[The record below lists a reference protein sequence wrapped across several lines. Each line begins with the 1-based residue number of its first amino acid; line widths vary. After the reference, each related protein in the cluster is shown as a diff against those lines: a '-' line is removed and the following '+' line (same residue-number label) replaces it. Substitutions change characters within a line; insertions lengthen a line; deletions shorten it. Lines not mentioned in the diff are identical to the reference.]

1 MGPRHPRRGDERGT
15 AVAAG
20 RGVLNGLRVLVTNDD
35 GISAPG
41 LSALAAAVAEQGHDV
56 VVAAPATD
64 HSGARSAIGPMGGPD
79 GVAVTPVELDAVPD
93 VPAFAVDAPP
103 ALIVIIGRLGAFGD
117 APDVVVSGIN
127 PGPNTGR
134 STLHS
139 GTVGAALT
147 AANMGLS
154 GLAVSVGA
162 GDPMHYDTA
171 ATVAA
176 GALAWV
182 AASPPKTVLNVNVPN
197 LPLADVRGVQPARL
211 APFGT
216 VRTSIG
222 EPLDGRLQVELRETE
237 DELDPDTDTALVLAG
252 FVAVT
257 ALVGIRAVD
266 DADAAVAVEPA
277 RGLSLAAS

>member
-1 MGPRHPRRGDERGT
+1 MGSRHPRRGERR
-15 AVAAG
+15 AAG
-20 RGVLNGLRVLVTNDD
+20 GRGLSPLRVLVTNDD

-64 HSGARSAIGPMGGPD
+64 HSGASSAIGPMGGPD
-79 GVAVTPVELDAVPD
+79 GVAVTAVELDALPN

-117 APDVVVSGIN
+117 PPDVVVSGIN

-162 GDPMHYDTA
+162 GNPIHYDTA
-171 ATVAA
+171 ATFGV
-176 GALAWV
+176 GALDWV
-182 AASPPKTVLNVNVPN
+182 AASPLKTVLNVNVPN
-197 LPLADVRGVQPARL
+197 LPLAELRGVQPARL

-216 VRTSIG
+216 VRTTLG
-222 EPLDGRLQVELRETE
+222 ETIDGRLQVELRETD
-237 DELDPDTDTALVLAG
+237 DELDPDTDTALVVAG
-252 FVAVT
+252 YVAVT
-257 ALVGIRAVD
+257 PLVGIRAAVD
-266 DADAAVAVEPA
+266 VELEAAAAVEEAL
-277 RGLSLAAS
+277 GLSPAAS

>member
-1 MGPRHPRRGDERGT
+1 
-15 AVAAG
+15 
-20 RGVLNGLRVLVTNDD
+20 
-35 GISAPG
+35 S
-41 LSALAAAVAEQGHDV
+41 
-56 VVAAPATD
+56 
-64 HSGARSAIGPMGGPD
+64 SAIGPMGGPD
-79 GVAVTPVELDAVPD
+79 GVEVTPIELDRIPE

-103 ALIVIIGRLGAFGD
+103 ALIVLIGRLGAFGD
-117 APDVVVSGIN
+117 PPDVVVTGIN

-171 ATVAA
+171 AAVAA

-197 LPLADVRGVQPARL
+197 LPLAEVRGVQAARL

-216 VRTSIG
+216 VRTTLG
-222 EPLDGRLQVELRETE
+222 EAIDGRLQVELRETD
-237 DELDPDTDTALVLAG
+237 DELDPDTDTALGLAG
-252 FVAVT
+252 YVAVT
-257 ALVGIRAVD
+257 PLVGLRAAVEVELE
-266 DADAAVAVEPA
+266 ATVAVERALRP
-277 RGLSLAAS
+277 SPAASSS

>member
-1 MGPRHPRRGDERGT
+1 MSR
-15 AVAAG
+15 A
-20 RGVLNGLRVLVTNDD
+20 GLRVLVTNDD
-35 GISAPG
+35 GIAAPG
-41 LSALAAAVAEQGHDV
+41 LAALAAAVAALGHDV

-64 HSGARSAIGPMGGPD
+64 HSGASSAIGPMGGPD

-134 STLHS
+134 SVLHS

-154 GLAVSVGA
+154 GLAVSIGTGDPAHYETAAVVGA
-162 GDPMHYDTA
+162 G
-171 ATVAA
+171 
-176 GALAWV
+176 ALGWV
-182 AASPPKTVLNVNVPN
+182 AAAPPKTVLNVNVPN
-197 LPLADVRGVQPARL
+197 LPLAEVRGVQPARL

-216 VRTSIG
+216 VRTTLG
-222 EPLDGRLQVELRETE
+222 ETVDGRLQVELRETE
-237 DELDPDTDTALVLAG
+237 DELDAGTDTALVVAG
-252 FVAVT
+252 YVAVT
-257 ALVGIRAVD
+257 PLVGIRAAVD
-266 DADAAVAVEPA
+266 VELEAAAAVEEAL
-277 RGLSLAAS
+277 GLSPAAS

>member
-1 MGPRHPRRGDERGT
+1 
-15 AVAAG
+15 
-20 RGVLNGLRVLVTNDD
+20 
-35 GISAPG
+35 
-41 LSALAAAVAEQGHDV
+41 
-56 VVAAPATD
+56 VAAPVRAQQPDQSDEGAD
-64 HSGARSAIGPMGGPD
+64 HDGCDEQAEAGVDEVEPQRQNRLYDQIGERVRALPG
-79 GVAVTPVELDAVPD
+79 

-117 APDVVVSGIN
+117 EPDVVVSGIN

-162 GDPMHYDTA
+162 GNPIHYDTA
-171 ATVAA
+171 ATV
-176 GALAWV
+176 GASALGWV

-197 LPLADVRGVQPARL
+197 LPLAELRGVQPARL

-216 VRTSIG
+216 VRTTLG
-222 EPLDGRLQVELRETE
+222 ETIDGRLQVELRETD
-237 DELDPDTDTALVLAG
+237 DELDSDTDTALVVAG
-252 FVAVT
+252 YVAVT
-257 ALVGIRAVD
+257 PLVGIRAAVD
-266 DADAAVAVEPA
+266 VELEAAAAVEEAL
-277 RGLSLAAS
+277 GLSPAAS

>member
-1 MGPRHPRRGDERGT
+1 MSVTGT
-15 AVAAG
+15 
-20 RGVLNGLRVLVTNDD
+20 GLRVLVTNDD
-35 GISAPG
+35 GIAAPG
-41 LSALAAAVAEQGHDV
+41 LAALAAAVAALGHHV

-64 HSGARSAIGPMGGPD
+64 HSGASSAIGPMGGPD
-79 GVAVTPVELDAVPD
+79 GVEVTAVELDGLGLSD

-117 APDVVVSGIN
+117 PPDVVVSGIN

-154 GLAVSVGA
+154 GLAVSIGA
-162 GDPMHYDTA
+162 GPLIHYETA
-171 ATVAA
+171 AAIAA
-176 GALAWV
+176 GAVGWV

-197 LPLADVRGVQPARL
+197 VPLAEVRGVRPARL

-216 VRTSIG
+216 VRTTLG
-222 EPLDGRLQVELRETE
+222 ETVDGRLQVELRETE
-237 DELDPDTDTALVLAG
+237 EALDPDTDTALVVAG
-252 FVAVT
+252 YVAVT
-257 ALVGIRAVD
+257 PLLGIRAAVD
-266 DADAAVAVEPA
+266 VELEAAAAVEGAL
-277 RGLSLAAS
+277 GLSRAAS